1 MVGFCFTSK
10 KSLPFNFPFFMPLP
24 VSTLSAWILMSRT
37 PVDTSG
43 DVKVSE
49 ASHLSNFPLI
59 ATDASTSKVIAL
71 STGVILKTGT
81 PSAGWPGLAHKDRLD
96 TRKQRAAMG
105 IMRFSFR
112 AGAAKKERST
122 LPELLT
128 IAVSCSLRYFNVGAT
143 GRIARVSEVSNTGM
157 FQTQAYLP

>member
-59 ATDASTSKVIAL
+59 ATDASTSKIIAL

-81 PSAGWPGLAHKDRLD
+81 PISSLAR
-96 TRKQRAAMG
+96 TCAQR
-105 IMRFSFR
+105 
-112 AGAAKKERST
+112 
-122 LPELLT
+122 
-128 IAVSCSLRYFNVGAT
+128 
-143 GRIARVSEVSNTGM
+143 
-157 FQTQAYLP
+157 